1 MRNDLKGVCAH
12 RTTPMMTVRKMKM
25 LCVGLLLD
33 WIVVFLFFSF
43 GFRGWLVRKGG
54 KKSLVQSVLRGCVK
68 GASVLDKVGQ
78 VVGSSIMLCWE
89 GDV

>member
-12 RTTPMMTVRKMKM
+12 RTTLMMTVRKMKM
-25 LCVGLLLD
+25 LVCC
-33 WIVVFLFFSF
+33 WIGSSFFFLFFSF
-43 GFRGWLVRKGG
+43 GFRGWLVRKEG
-54 KKSLVQSVLRGCVK
+54 KKSLVQSVHGGCVK

-78 VVGSSIMLCWE
+78 VVGSAIMVCWE